1 MLYQTKTAAKS
12 LGVVAPLIAILVIAL
27 GMMGVDISGDVAGL
41 PEKIAASVDSVLV
54 IVAIVAGIVG
64 RLRAETKISGWFT
77 DK

>member
-1 MLYQTKTAAKS
+1 MYTTKVAAKS
-12 LGVVAPLIAILVIAL
+12 LGVVAPLVAILVIAL
-27 GMMGVDISGDVAGL
+27 GMAGVDISGDVAGL

-64 RLRAETKISGWFT
+64 RLRAKTKISGWFR